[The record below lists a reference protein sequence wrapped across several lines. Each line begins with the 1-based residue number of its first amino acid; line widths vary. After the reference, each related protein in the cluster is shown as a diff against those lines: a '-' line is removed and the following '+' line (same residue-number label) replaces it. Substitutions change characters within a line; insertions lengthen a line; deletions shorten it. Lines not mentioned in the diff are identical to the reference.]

1 VYLALMTMTSVAAMF
16 IHSLNPGQLSWL
28 HIFVPLTLFGVFMAI
43 WRIRRKDVRGH
54 QAAMLG
60 VYIGGLIIA
69 GAFTFY
75 PGRLMY
81 RLFFE

>member
-1 VYLALMTMTSVAAMF
+1 MNAALVRM
-16 IHSLNPGQLSWL
+16 I
-28 HIFVPLTLFGVFMAI
+28 LTLRVPRTTGT
-43 WRIRRKDVRGH
+43 
-54 QAAMLG
+54 LG